1 MIYISNL
8 VFFGLTYSIFA
19 FSIAA
24 ATNWGPFAAHPGL
37 EITTAFENAFGPDAE
52 SQTTFVNVDAQ
63 QITMSYSSSRGVA
76 SIRRVL
82 RSDIAGAQALVM
94 GYATNLP
101 ELIPNTTAT
110 GLSASVLDQVRTAGS
125 VPYSLIYDAKLS
137 RIDGRLDFVEQ
148 LEVPVLVEDQLV
160 NLPAVRLR
168 GIFGVRGNR
177 QTVSEFIV
185 YDDRNNPV
193 ILQSTTKFDW
203 ESMPRTERVVRVTA
217 GQSQRSAMEQT
228 LKTIKRVD
236 LYGIRFDFDRSTIRP
251 EAASTIAE
259 IAETLRL
266 NPGWRLM
273 IRGHTDTIGG
283 QAYNLKLSEN
293 RAVAVKAALVST
305 QDIAAVRL
313 ETEGLGSSQPK
324 GRNDTLQGRKL
335 NRRVELVRNDR

>member
-1 MIYISNL
+1 
-8 VFFGLTYSIFA
+8 
-19 FSIAA
+19 
-24 ATNWGPFAAHPGL
+24 
-37 EITTAFENAFGPDAE
+37 
-52 SQTTFVNVDAQ
+52 
-63 QITMSYSSSRGVA
+63 
-76 SIRRVL
+76 
-82 RSDIAGAQALVM
+82 
-94 GYATNLP
+94 
-101 ELIPNTTAT
+101 
-110 GLSASVLDQVRTAGS
+110 
-125 VPYSLIYDAKLS
+125 
-137 RIDGRLDFVEQ
+137 
-148 LEVPVLVEDQLV
+148 
-160 NLPAVRLR
+160 
-168 GIFGVRGNR
+168 
-177 QTVSEFIV
+177 
-185 YDDRNNPV
+185 
-193 ILQSTTKFDW
+193 
-203 ESMPRTERVVRVTA
+203 
-217 GQSQRSAMEQT
+217 MEQT

-293 RAVAVKAALVST
+293 RAAALVST